1 MARRRC
7 VTVSARSVAC
17 TPGRSRPVSRTPI
30 TSGMRSTVGTPNITV
45 CGLEPADAPAEHAD
59 PVDHR
64 RVTVGAQHDVGHCPG
79 LAIALLGRH
88 HRRQLFQ
95 VDGVHDPCAGR
106 VDVHPLQRRGGPA
119 QEAVALGIA
128 AQFVLQVQ
136 HRGIGTGVGLDGQR
150 VIHGDIHRQRRVQ
163 QRRVGTGLG
172 QRVTHRRNVDQGW
185 RAGRVM
191 HQHAAGLK
199 GDFRFAA
206 AGVGPGQ
213 QRGHRGV
220 TFGAALVAQHV
231 FQQQPQYDR
240 QRVQARAGGGVQV
253 DAPVRRATDI
263 EYGRGRRGI
272 GVFHDRQFAFTAHK
286 MQSWKPER
294 PGFPR
299 RSTPTAPVESPADES
314 P

>member
-1 MARRRC
+1 M
-7 VTVSARSVAC
+7 
-17 TPGRSRPVSRTPI
+17 RT
-30 TSGMRSTVGTPNITV
+30 
-45 CGLEPADAPAEHAD
+45 
-59 PVDHR
+59 
-64 RVTVGAQHDVGHCPG
+64 
-79 LAIALLGRH
+79 
-88 HRRQLFQ
+88 
-95 VDGVHDPCAGR
+95 
-106 VDVHPLQRRGGPA
+106 PLQRRGGPA

-172 QRVTHRRNVDQGW
+172 QRVTHRRNVHQGW

-253 DAPVRRATDI
+253 DAPVQRATDI
-263 EYGRGRRGI
+263 EYGRG
-272 GVFHDRQFAFTAHK
+272 
-286 MQSWKPER
+286 
-294 PGFPR
+294 
-299 RSTPTAPVESPADES
+299 
-314 P
+314 